1 MTLETRENIESGL
14 MVETC
19 TVIISIERID
29 SIGVGSH
36 VITPPAQNIE
46 IIIIF
51 RNRVT
56 IKVGEWL

>member
-1 MTLETRENIESGL
+1 MTLETRENVESGL

-19 TVIISIERID
+19 TVIISIEMID

-36 VITPPAQNIE
+36 VITPSAQNIE

-56 IKVGEWL
+56 IKVGQWL